1 MKKWILFVFLL
12 ILILTAFLFF
22 FAQNSLKTPSFN
34 QKPVIIEI
42 PVGSSPKKV
51 SKILHKK
58 NIWKEEKLFEVWCK
72 IKKCA
77 LKAGWF
83 EIPPHQKLPDLVE
96 ILEKGENIVQKVT
109 IPEGRASWEMPFYL
123 QKVYPKL
130 QSAVWDSLIQNKE
143 FTQSLG
149 VKASNLEGYLLP
161 ETYLLPYECDEACII
176 KTMVKANLKLRE
188 ELKDMNPAIWNKL
201 GGWHQ
206 VLTLASVVEEET
218 GNPKERPLIAGVF
231 HNRLRL
237 DMPLGADPTVR
248 FIFKNLTGP
257 IYKSQLNSDNPYNTR
272 KFKGLM
278 PGPISNPGR
287 HAIEATLRPD
297 TTKMLYFVA
306 KDDGSGEHFFSKSLE
321 EHNRYKNIAA
331 QNRAKN

>member
-1 MKKWILFVFLL
+1 M
-12 ILILTAFLFF
+12 T
-22 FAQNSLKTPSFN
+22 
-34 QKPVIIEI
+34 
-42 PVGSSPKKV
+42 
-51 SKILHKK
+51 
-58 NIWKEEKLFEVWCK
+58 
-72 IKKCA
+72 
-77 LKAGWF
+77 
-83 EIPPHQKLPDLVE
+83 
-96 ILEKGENIVQKVT
+96 
-109 IPEGRASWEMPFYL
+109 
-123 QKVYPKL
+123 
-130 QSAVWDSLIQNKE
+130 
-143 FTQSLG
+143 
-149 VKASNLEGYLLP
+149 
-161 ETYLLPYECDEACII
+161 
-176 KTMVKANLKLRE
+176 
-188 ELKDMNPAIWNKL
+188 PAIWNKL